1 MSFLSPIQDE
11 QDSRMSL
18 SIPIPNVP
26 AHHVLQLCKYIAKF
40 RLLEHGLMEAAL
52 GVDDL
57 RLHVRRSTGD
67 DNDAPEESPEAFQQ
81 RVELFVSVH
90 LARASTSKRDHYKD
104 TLVYQTRKNLIAE
117 FLKATIMR
125 KCNNNGCHA

>member
-1 MSFLSPIQDE
+1 
-11 QDSRMSL
+11 
-18 SIPIPNVP
+18 
-26 AHHVLQLCKYIAKF
+26 
-40 RLLEHGLMEAAL
+40 MEAAL

-57 RLHVRRSTGD
+57 RLRVRRSTGD

-81 RVELFVSVH
+81 RVDLFVSVH

-104 TLVYQTRKNLIAE
+104 TLVYQTRKNLITE
-117 FLKATIMR
+117 FFKATIMR